1 MEEECEVI
9 TAQTLETSHVAPT
22 SVWNMGTLGTCQG
35 TNGTD
40 LWCPKRMTND
50 AYKTLFQLKEY
61 HLLQDLFV
69 YVETELLQQVKD
81 SGGKHRKKRK
91 SDLLCFVKLLKNG
104 DLAEFVGT
112 VTLSSSSKAKALID
126 EGKLL
131 VHKQSSRDTK
141 LSFNLSP
148 NEDFFSYNNIPDT
161 DISSGAI
168 LTIKMEPKENAKKG
182 NNFFLSKKLVYFY
195 SRTSATDRKKVKKR
209 H

>member
-22 SVWNMGTLGTCQG
+22 AVWNMMGTSGSYPG
-35 TNGTD
+35 NNGID

-50 AYKTLFQLKEY
+50 AYRTLFQLKEY

-81 SGGKHRKKRK
+81 SGGKHKKKRK
-91 SDLLCFVKLLKNG
+91 SDLLCFVKLLKN
-104 DLAEFVGT
+104 DQIDNIEFLGT

-131 VHKQSSRDTK
+131 VHKKNTKETK
-141 LSFNLSP
+141 LSYQLSS
-148 NEDFFSYNNIPDT
+148 NGEFFSYHNIPET
-161 DISSGAI
+161 DIASGTI
-168 LTIKMEPKENAKKG
+168 LTIKMENVKK
-182 NNFFLSKKLVYFY
+182 
-195 SRTSATDRKKVKKR
+195 DRKKVKYKR
-209 H
+209 KWDHYISTLFFKGKH